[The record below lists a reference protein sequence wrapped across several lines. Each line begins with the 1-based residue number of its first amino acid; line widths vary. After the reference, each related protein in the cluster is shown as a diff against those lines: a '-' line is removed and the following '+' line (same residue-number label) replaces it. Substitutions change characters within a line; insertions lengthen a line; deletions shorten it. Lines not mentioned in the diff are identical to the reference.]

1 MGWVLSVPVHKGE
14 CGDTVLGGWKGRM
27 KDRDSAASREENVGV
42 VGEESLEGEREGLG
56 DWGGVA
62 NVDVSEEAEAGVD
75 GCGVELMSAVL
86 GGN

>member
-1 MGWVLSVPVHKGE
+1 
-14 CGDTVLGGWKGRM
+14 M

-42 VGEESLEGEREGLG
+42 VGEESLEGERERLG

-62 NVDVSEEAEAGVD
+62 NVDVSEEAEAGVG

-86 GGN
+86 RRKLIS